1 MLDQFEQNVLRG
13 YLKNYFSVNTPQK
26 KVMAEVCDWL
36 EENFELI
43 SEQDPSED
51 FFDQLAQYQ
60 SAVKN
65 HSSIKYVQMR
75 ITTEMRRILKPERS
89 QQSVPLGQLEKNL
102 KLLGDELKLERV
114 DREIFGLIAR
124 YRTNSHFE
132 DLADNLSREGVSVQL
147 VISLFTGLDRN
158 LVAERLGVDQRLIS
172 SGLLRL
178 QNPRGGR
185 GNDITDRFDLPVEI
199 ADALL
204 KTSDNMDSIRFHI
217 LGTPIEP
224 NLEWEDFIH
233 LKELREGLTL
243 FLKGA
248 IKEKLPGINVLL
260 WGPPGTGKT
269 EFCKTLA
276 QKIEC
281 NLYAVGETD
290 EEGDEPSRK
299 KRLEALRLAQSML
312 RYQDHN
318 LLMFDEMDDLFESF
332 DMARFFG
339 AKNKSPSKVFANRLF
354 ENNPVPTIWII
365 NDVESLDESIIRRM
379 SVVLEIKS
387 PPLKGREAVWK
398 RIIDKHQLDFP
409 VQELNELAQLDVSP
423 AVLNNAVRFAQVT
436 GRGREDVLFASRGVI
451 KAIKGRIRTTIE
463 LSSCYRPELLN
474 ADMDLSD
481 LSKKLQK
488 SGHRQFSLCL
498 HGPPGTGKTEYVRQL
513 ANQLGMQTLVKKT
526 SDLLGAYVGENE
538 RAIAAA
544 FQTAKENEN
553 FLVFD
558 EADSL
563 LGDRRHAVRGWE
575 ISLVN
580 EMLTWME
587 SHPYPFACTTNL
599 MDRLDQASLRR
610 FTFKVGFNPLTDAQN
625 RFAFQEFFGINAPK
639 TIGKLSNLTPGDFMV
654 VRNKATIMGVLDKS
668 DELVEM
674 LNSESSVK
682 QRNCKQIGFGV

>member
-13 YLKNYFSVNTPQK
+13 YLKNFFSVRAPQK
-26 KVMAEVCDWL
+26 KIMAAVCDWL

-51 FFDQLAQYQ
+51 FFDLLAQYQ

-65 HSSIKYVQMR
+65 HSGIKYVQMR
-75 ITTEMRRILKPERS
+75 IITEMQRILKQERS
-89 QQSVPLGQLEKNL
+89 QQEVSPGQLEKNL
-102 KLLGDELKLERV
+102 KLLGDELKLERI

-124 YRTNSHFE
+124 YQANSHFE
-132 DLADNLSREGVSVQL
+132 DLTDNISREGIPVQL
-147 VISLFTGLDRN
+147 VICLFTGLERN
-158 LVAERLGVDQRLIS
+158 LIGERLGVDRRLIS
-172 SGLLRL
+172 SGLIRP
-178 QNPRGGR
+178 QNSRGGR
-185 GNDITDRFDLPVEI
+185 GNAMSDRFALPFEI
-199 ADALL
+199 ADALM
-204 KTSDNMDSIRFHI
+204 KTSDNMDSIRLHI
-217 LGTPIEP
+217 LGTPIKP

-248 IKEKLPGINVLL
+248 IKEKLTGINVLL

-269 EFCKTLA
+269 EFCKALA
-276 QKIEC
+276 QKIKC
-281 NLYAVGETD
+281 NLYAVGEAD
-290 EEGDEPSRK
+290 EDGDEPSRR

-318 LLMFDEMDDLFESF
+318 LLMFDEMDDLFVNFE
-332 DMARFFG
+332 MTRFFG
-339 AKNKSPSKVFANRLF
+339 AKSKSPSKVFTNRLF

-365 NDVESLDESIIRRM
+365 NDVESIEESIIRRM

-387 PPLKGREAVWK
+387 PPQKGREAVWK
-398 RIIDKHQLDFP
+398 RIIDKHQLDLP
-409 VQELNELAQLDVSP
+409 TCELNELAQLEVSP
-423 AVLNNAVRFAQVT
+423 AVLDNAVRFAQVT
-436 GRGREDVLFASRGVI
+436 GRGREDILFASRGVI
-451 KAIKGRIRTTIE
+451 NAMKGKLRTITE
-463 LSSCYRPELLN
+463 LSTCFRPELLN
-474 ADMDLSD
+474 ADMDLSA
-481 LSKKLQK
+481 LSKNLSK

-498 HGPPGTGKTEYVRQL
+498 YGPPGTGKTEYVRQL

-553 FLVFD
+553 FLIFD

-599 MDRLDQASLRR
+599 MNRLDQASLRR

-625 RFAFQEFFGINAPK
+625 RLAFQEFFGISSPE
-639 TIGKLSNLTPGDFMV
+639 TIDKLSNLTPGDFMV
-654 VRNKATIMGVLDKS
+654 VQNKARIMGVLDKP
-668 DELVEM
+668 DELIEM
-674 LNSESSVK
+674 LYSESSVK
-682 QRNCKQIGFGV
+682 QGNYKQIGFDV